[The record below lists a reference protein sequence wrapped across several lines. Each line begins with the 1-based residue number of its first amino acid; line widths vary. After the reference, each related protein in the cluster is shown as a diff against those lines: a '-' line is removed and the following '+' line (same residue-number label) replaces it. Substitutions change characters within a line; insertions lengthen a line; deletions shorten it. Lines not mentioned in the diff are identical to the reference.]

1 MKSLNKK
8 EIKELERK
16 QSLPVKRNSEGTV
29 IPTKFTERELNH
41 VIFVQLEKVRKEN
54 FKKFGGP
61 GIQKHWGKQSKAE
74 RIHQERL
81 ERGEGTS
88 GSRPMNI

>member
-16 QSLPVKRNSEGTV
+16 QALIVKRNSEGAV

-74 RIHQERL
+74 RIHAERIAKGIGNSN
-81 ERGEGTS
+81 EK
-88 GSRPMNI
+88 